1 MMKCCFNKK
10 VWYTLGGVAVAIFFF
25 APSAR
30 HYLPVL
36 ASLACPLSMGA
47 MMFGMSKL
55 GGKKT
60 TTESCATGTTSAVT
74 AGAGSVDRD
83 VKLAS
88 LRARIAEI
96 EAAEPR
102 TTTR

>member
-1 MMKCCFNKK
+1 MLKCCFNKK
-10 VWYTLGGVAVAIFFF
+10 VLYGLGGLGLAIFLF

-36 ASLACPLSMGA
+36 ASLVCPLSMGA
-47 MMFGMSKL
+47 MMFGMSKV

-60 TTESCATGTTSAVT
+60 PTQSTGTLV
-74 AGAGSVDRD
+74 AGSGSLESTDRD

-96 EAAEPR
+96 EATEPR
-102 TTTR
+102 TTHR

>member
-60 TTESCATGTTSAVT
+60 IAESCTTGVSAT
-74 AGAGSVDRD
+74 AGAETVDRD